1 MTERERSA
9 VSSPLSTHG
18 HIVRRRVKYWMCC
31 VLALCCIHGAVL
43 PAHISG
49 AQAGTRPATSTAT
62 ASPQT
67 PRATQAVSPQQRDL
81 EAAKQEYEQSSHDEA
96 ARLTY
101 VTKLARIADPLV
113 AEYRQSGR
121 RHDEVM
127 TVINSEWKKH
137 PAPRDIDSKKL
148 RQLLV
153 GKWDSPR
160 RTYVFRADGKCGA
173 EDGPIS
179 GNWRIEGNQL
189 IQGDSSGTIILLN
202 DDYFIYAGDHEAVFF
217 HTRVKE

>member
-9 VSSPLSTHG
+9 VSPPLSTHG
-18 HIVRRRVKYWMCC
+18 HIVSRRGKYWMCC

-43 PAHISG
+43 PAI
-49 AQAGTRPATSTAT
+49 AQGTEKLTS
-62 ASPQT
+62 
-67 PRATQAVSPQQRDL
+67 RATQAVSPPQRDF
-81 EAAKQEYEQSSHDEA
+81 EAAKREYEQSPHDET

-101 VTKLARIADPLV
+101 MTKLARIADPLI

-153 GKWDSPR
+153 GKWDSPLATSHVCLSCRWEMRSR
-160 RTYVFRADGKCGA
+160 RWSDIG
-173 EDGPIS
+173 
-179 GNWRIEGNQL
+179 
-189 IQGDSSGTIILLN
+189 
-202 DDYFIYAGDHEAVFF
+202 
-217 HTRVKE
+217 

>member
-1 MTERERSA
+1 
-9 VSSPLSTHG
+9 VSFSTRPHVIG
-18 HIVRRRVKYWMCC
+18 RRVKYWMCC
-31 VLALCCIHGAVL
+31 VLALCCIHGAIL
-43 PAHISG
+43 PAI
-49 AQAGTRPATSTAT
+49 AQANEKLTSPDAAQGGTGPATSSAM

-67 PRATQAVSPQQRDL
+67 PRATQAVSLQQHDF
-81 EAAKQEYEQSSHDEA
+81 EAAKQEYEQSPHDET

-101 VTKLARIADPLV
+101 VTKLAQIADPLV

-160 RTYVFRADGKCGA
+160 RTYVFRADGKTGA

-179 GNWRIEGNQL
+179 GNWRIDGNQL

-202 DDYFIYAGDHEAVFF
+202 DDYFIYAGDHDAVFF

>member
-1 MTERERSA
+1 MN
-9 VSSPLSTHG
+9 VIGCP
-18 HIVRRRVKYWMCC
+18 VKYWICC

-43 PAHISG
+43 PAMAQANEKLTSPDG
-49 AQAGTRPATSTAT
+49 AQAGTGLATSSAT

-67 PRATQAVSPQQRDL
+67 PRATQAVSSPQGDV
-81 EAAKQEYEQSSHDEA
+81 EAAKQEYERSSHDET

-121 RHDEVM
+121 RHDEIM

-148 RQLLV
+148 RRLLV

-160 RTYVFRADGKCGA
+160 RTYVFRADGKSGS

-179 GNWRIEGNQL
+179 GHWRIDGNHL
-189 IQGDSSGTIILLN
+189 VQGDASGTIILLN
-202 DDYFIYAGDHEAVFF
+202 DDYFIYAGDHDAVFF

>member
-9 VSSPLSTHG
+9 VSPPLSQRPHV
-18 HIVRRRVKYWMCC
+18 IRRRLKYWMCC
-31 VLALCCIHGAVL
+31 VLALCCIHGAGL
-43 PAHISG
+43 PAYISG
-49 AQAGTRPATSTAT
+49 AQAGTGPATSTAT

-67 PRATQAVSPQQRDL
+67 PRTTQAVSPQRDF
-81 EAAKQEYEQSSHDEA
+81 EAAQQEYEQSSHDET

>member
-18 HIVRRRVKYWMCC
+18 YIVSRRVKYWMCC
-31 VLALCCIHGAVL
+31 VLALCCIRGLVL

-49 AQAGTRPATSTAT
+49 AQAGTGPATSSAT

-67 PRATQAVSPQQRDL
+67 PRATQAVLPQQRDL
-81 EAAKQEYEQSSHDEA
+81 EAGKQEYEQSSHDEA

-121 RHDEVM
+121 RHDEAM

-153 GKWDSPR
+153 GKWDSPLATSHVCLSCRWEMRSR
-160 RTYVFRADGKCGA
+160 RWSDIG
-173 EDGPIS
+173 
-179 GNWRIEGNQL
+179 
-189 IQGDSSGTIILLN
+189 
-202 DDYFIYAGDHEAVFF
+202 
-217 HTRVKE
+217 